1 MSHICCISKIIS
13 TFAPSKLTLTK
24 LLSTMKKLFIMCVAA
39 LALSACGSKSNQNQ
53 ATEEAAT
60 ITEECC
66 AEHNHAEGTCEE
78 GEACC
83 GNKEVCDLESAYNE
97 LKELG
102 DKLTDA
108 QKEEMAKL
116 EKAIEDAKAK
126 AAEVAADAEEKVE
139 EVKEAAAEAEAKVEA
154 VKGAAQGVKD
164 ALKNLK

>member
-1 MSHICCISKIIS
+1 
-13 TFAPSKLTLTK
+13 
-24 LLSTMKKLFIMCVAA
+24 MKKLFMVCVAA

-53 ATEEAAT
+53 ATEEAAVA
-60 ITEECC
+60 TEECC

-78 GEACC
+78 GKACC
-83 GNKEVCDLESAYNE
+83 GNKEVCDLEKAYND

-126 AAEVAADAEEKVE
+126 AAEVAENAEAKVE
-139 EVKEAAAEAEAKVEA
+139 EVKAAAEDAEAKVEA
-154 VKGAAQGVKD
+154 VKEAAEDVKD
-164 ALKNLK
+164 ALKNLSK

>member
-1 MSHICCISKIIS
+1 
-13 TFAPSKLTLTK
+13 
-24 LLSTMKKLFIMCVAA
+24 MKKLFMVCVAA

-53 ATEEAAT
+53 ATEEAAVA
-60 ITEECC
+60 TEECC

-78 GEACC
+78 GEEACC
-83 GNKEVCDLESAYNE
+83 GNKEVCDLEKAYNE

-126 AAEVAADAEEKVE
+126 AAEVAENAEAKVE
-139 EVKEAAAEAEAKVEA
+139 EVKAAAEDAEAKVEA
-154 VKGAAQGVKD
+154 VKEAAEGVKD
-164 ALKNLK
+164 ALKNLSK

>member
-1 MSHICCISKIIS
+1 MV
-13 TFAPSKLTLTK
+13 
-24 LLSTMKKLFIMCVAA
+24 CVAA

-60 ITEECC
+60 VATEECC

-83 GNKEVCDLESAYNE
+83 GNKEVCDLEKAYNE

-126 AAEVAADAEEKVE
+126 AAEVAADAEAKVE
-139 EVKEAAAEAEAKVEA
+139 EVKAAAEVAEAKVEA
-154 VKGAAQGVKD
+154 VKDASDGVKD
-164 ALKNLK
+164 AYKNLRK

>member
-1 MSHICCISKIIS
+1 
-13 TFAPSKLTLTK
+13 
-24 LLSTMKKLFIMCVAA
+24 MKKFKTFLALFI
-39 LALSACGSKSNQNQ
+39 SAMIMLNILICSSSCGQNDQNQ

-126 AAEVAADAEEKVE
+126 AAEVAANAEEKVE

-154 VKGAAQGVKD
+154 VKDAAQGVKD

>member
-66 AEHNHAEGTCEE
+66 AEHNHAEGTCE
-78 GEACC
+78 
-83 GNKEVCDLESAYNE
+83 GNRRVGCSDRSCRKRYANTIC
-97 LKELG
+97 
-102 DKLTDA
+102 
-108 QKEEMAKL
+108 
-116 EKAIEDAKAK
+116 
-126 AAEVAADAEEKVE
+126 
-139 EVKEAAAEAEAKVEA
+139 
-154 VKGAAQGVKD
+154 
-164 ALKNLK
+164 